1 MAPSRRPRGERLA
14 ESGRAQIRAVRGGRD
29 TGQVPAGPGGG
40 HPASHRAGDTRGIS
54 PPTYPCALER
64 STMSG
69 KSREPSPSTD
79 ISDPAGSRETTE
91 RPGSCRPPVD
101 VAKPDRRA
109 AASSAQ
115 RWQIP
120 ESGTTAAVSAGRGP
134 ALTSWPTPPAASAGS
149 RSGRSIWSLSPTAS
163 PHPDPPPPFTAG
175 RTPRLS
181 RASHVGTRAVLRCQV
196 PGHGSRRRGRR
207 RHRQAGWR
215 SSRSA
220 PAPWSPAHGA

>member
-1 MAPSRRPRGERLA
+1 LSARHTVERSIEKSSASTDGAIATSSRRASRRVWAGANP
-14 ESGRAQIRAVRGGRD
+14 RAVRGGRD
-29 TGQVPAGPGGG
+29 TGEVPAGPGGG

-54 PPTYPCALER
+54 PPTYPCTLER

-109 AASSAQ
+109 AVSSAQ
-115 RWQIP
+115 RWLIP

-134 ALTSWPTPPAASAGS
+134 APPSWPPPPAASAGS

-163 PHPDPPPPFTAG
+163 PPSGSAAAARGGSNPTVVPCQPCWPRFQGTDP
-175 RTPRLS
+175 
-181 RASHVGTRAVLRCQV
+181 ASACQ
-196 PGHGSRRRGRR
+196 
-207 RHRQAGWR
+207 
-215 SSRSA
+215 
-220 PAPWSPAHGA
+220 